1 MKLAEAL
8 ILRADCQKR
17 VEQLKQRLIRS
28 AKAQEGEAPPE
39 DPKLLIDELERTL
52 STLVDLIKRINR
64 TNSITEFQEGI
75 FLSDILA
82 AREIL
87 LMKRGAYSDLAN
99 SASVVQDRY
108 TRSEVKFI
116 STVSVSE
123 MQNRVDEISKQY
135 REIDSR
141 IQEANWRVDLA
152 D

>member
-28 AKAQEGEAPPE
+28 AKVQEGEAPPE
-39 DPKLLIDELERTL
+39 DPKLLIDELERAL
-52 STLVDLIKRINR
+52 SALADLIKRINR
-64 TNSITEFQEGI
+64 TNSITEFQQGS

-82 AREIL
+82 EREVL

-123 MQNRVDEISKQY
+123 MQNRADEISKQY
-135 REIDSR
+135 RELDSR

>member
-52 STLVDLIKRINR
+52 STLADLIKRINR

-82 AREIL
+82 EREIL